1 MREGHIGMKTG
12 RGFLDYDKIDLES
25 HRLERLAAFATLLRG
40 FGLVRPP
47 VLR

>member
-1 MREGHIGMKTG
+1 MHEGNIGMKAG

-40 FGLVRPP
+40 LGLVRPP